1 MTQLISSEQSYWL
14 STEYH
19 KLAFSI
25 SQFESRTETCRIPG
39 TSSFAPLPIEELRR
53 RPEEETTALNI
64 ISKEI
69 ELLEVFYPFANPNE
83 VRNFLWA
90 NKYLIEVLF
99 EAHKQIKRVFQKQQR
114 WGGPVV
120 APGWWGG
127 GGKEGLAAL
136 SPDWENGQVVNIHLE
151 LHRDPDEDFE
161 ELFVVIE
168 TNLSPELSLDLLDR
182 FDEEWFLDIAD
193 KTEGKL
199 NVTVRPL

>member
-1 MTQLISSEQSYWL
+1 MTQLVSSKESYCL

-25 SQFESRTETCRIPG
+25 SQFESRTETCPTPRTP
-39 TSSFAPLPIEELRR
+39 SFAALPIEELRR

-151 LHRDPDEDFE
+151 LHHDPEEGWD
-161 ELFVVIE
+161 ELFIVIR
-168 TNLSPELSLDLLDR
+168 SPYPPAEAVRRENQLAA
-182 FDEEWFLDIAD
+182 EWFLDRIKD
-193 KTEGKL
+193 TRGKL
-199 NVTVRPL
+199 NIIEEPL

>member
-1 MTQLISSEQSYWL
+1 MTQLVSFKESYCL
-14 STEYH
+14 FTEYH

-25 SQFESRTETCRIPG
+25 RQFESRTETCRIPG
-39 TSSFAPLPIEELRR
+39 VPSFAPLPIEELRR
-53 RPEEETTALNI
+53 RPEEETSIFLPKEHTELLQGFYTFGDPLMTTALNI

-83 VRNFLWA
+83 VRDFLWA

-99 EAHKQIKRVFQKQQR
+99 EAHKQIKRVF
-114 WGGPVV
+114 
-120 APGWWGG
+120 
-127 GGKEGLAAL
+127 
-136 SPDWENGQVVNIHLE
+136 GQGVNIHLE
-151 LHRDPDEDFE
+151 LHRDPDENFE

-168 TNLSPELSLDLLDR
+168 TDLSPKLSLDLLDR